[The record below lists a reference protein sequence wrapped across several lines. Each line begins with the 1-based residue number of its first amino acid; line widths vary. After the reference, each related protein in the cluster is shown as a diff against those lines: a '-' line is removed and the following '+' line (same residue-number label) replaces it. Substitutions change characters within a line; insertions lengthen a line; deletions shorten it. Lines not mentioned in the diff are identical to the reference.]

1 MELENEATVES
12 MYFSDFLNEDGDG
25 NGSQTETSQE
35 AQESSESG
43 EGTEEVSR
51 SEGAEKNSTECG
63 QEAQEAKE
71 GSDDGD
77 SEQTF
82 TLKVNKEE
90 RTVSREEMVELAQKG
105 ADYDRVKGQLE
116 SARETLQQLQEQA
129 DSRKD
134 LYELLEL
141 VSEQTGSQPEALV
154 EQLYINLCKAKGSTE
169 GEAKATLKA
178 ARLEK
183 QIKQQASNAKR
194 AQTEVAEF
202 RRQFPDVPIT
212 EDLVNKLMEDV
223 QSGMTMANAYRKLVT
238 SQQAAQIAELQRQL
252 AAEKQNSKN
261 RASTPGSQQDSG
273 GRQKKDAFDDF
284 LGAFI

>member
-35 AQESSESG
+35 AQKSSESG

-51 SEGAEKNSTECG
+51 PEGAEENGTESG
-63 QEAQEAKE
+63 QEAQKAKE

-141 VSEQTGSQPEALV
+141 VSEQTGSQPEVLV

-273 GRQKKDAFDDF
+273 GRQKKDSFDDF